1 MALKFY
7 LKRRQAKSNALNI
20 QFKML
25 EIRMNPNKL
34 TKFLENA
41 ISEMTQ
47 DEIEGVNRPI
57 TRIEIESSG

>member
-7 LKRRQAKSNALNI
+7 LKRRQAKINALNI

-47 DEIEGVNRPI
+47 DEIEGVTRPI
-57 TRIEIESSG
+57 TRREIESSG